1 MKSCEATGSFS
12 RCERGVKVQHPLQT
26 HTHGHALKLRGFILI
41 VTPEM
46 QARGISKS
54 SCEEGTLRKK
64 PFGEGARLGSRHI
77 GTVFRELQNRFDLLI
92 DK

>member
-1 MKSCEATGSFS
+1 
-12 RCERGVKVQHPLQT
+12 
-26 HTHGHALKLRGFILI
+26 
-41 VTPEM
+41 M